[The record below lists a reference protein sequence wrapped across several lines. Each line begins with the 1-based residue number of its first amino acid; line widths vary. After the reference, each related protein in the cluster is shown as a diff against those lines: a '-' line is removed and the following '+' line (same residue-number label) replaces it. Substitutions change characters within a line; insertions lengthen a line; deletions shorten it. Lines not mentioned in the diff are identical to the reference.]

1 MKKMAH
7 FRNISLK
14 IREFILNS
22 RRFLEKCLKNN
33 LFYFWSGHF
42 SLIRENILF
51 SLGCDK
57 MPAFYLLL
65 REILLNF
72 IRFEESFI
80 FYSEFYKI
88 KFHEE
93 RRSLEKK
100 LFSKKIFR

>member
-65 REILLNF
+65 REILNNF
-72 IRFEESFI
+72 TLFSRN
-80 FYSEFYKI
+80 
-88 KFHEE
+88 
-93 RRSLEKK
+93 SLEFRKEEI
-100 LFSKKIFR
+100 IFFENYRK

>member
-51 SLGCDK
+51 SIKIVDHCSL
-57 MPAFYLLL
+57 M
-65 REILLNF
+65 RENLKNLSIF
-72 IRFEESFI
+72 FKKEIIFFENYRKRE
-80 FYSEFYKI
+80 KI
-88 KFHEE
+88 I
-93 RRSLEKK
+93 
-100 LFSKKIFR
+100 LFSR